1 MKYIECK
8 SDKEFESKKTY
19 DHLEFIEMLRE
30 RYPSEYESVFSE
42 SAEALGLE
50 LHLDNEF
57 DLFDYVDADDF
68 IDRIDDEII
77 SKEEVLC
84 EYYLVEEC
92 PTDLGC
98 HRFVNVRGYSFL

>member
-1 MKYIECK
+1 MEYIECK
-8 SDKEFESKKTY
+8 SDKEFESKETY
-19 DHLEFIEMLRE
+19 DPLEFIEMLRE

-68 IDRIDDEII
+68 IDDVDCEITG
-77 SKEEVLC
+77 EVIC
-84 EYYLVEEC
+84 NYYLRDYC
-92 PTDLGC
+92 PTDLGLDE
-98 HRFVNVRGYSFL
+98 FIVVSGYAFIS